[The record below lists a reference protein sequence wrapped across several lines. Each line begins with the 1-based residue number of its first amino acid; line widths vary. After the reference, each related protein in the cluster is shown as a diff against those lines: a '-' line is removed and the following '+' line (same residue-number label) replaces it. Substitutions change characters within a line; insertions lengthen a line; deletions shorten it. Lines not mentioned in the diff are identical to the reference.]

1 MESTQHSA
9 RYSSQSFPK
18 VLTVILISNSYLKST
33 SGFLEKIQKQMS
45 VHLNLGPISISVSCL
60 TEAML
65 INVFPSLT
73 EFPPPAKKNLSP
85 LTEFMIYLSIQ
96 NFIPFLVSSDL
107 NPALNQQ
114 WVTNQ
119 SQMTEIEVADN
130 INNALKSPLQI
141 SSLTYKC
148 RLFLQGKIS

>member
-1 MESTQHSA
+1 
-9 RYSSQSFPK
+9 
-18 VLTVILISNSYLKST
+18 
-33 SGFLEKIQKQMS
+33 MS

-73 EFPPPAKKNLSP
+73 EFPPPPAKKNLSP
-85 LTEFMIYLSIQ
+85 LTEFMIHLSIQ

-114 WVTNQ
+114 
-119 SQMTEIEVADN
+119 
-130 INNALKSPLQI
+130 
-141 SSLTYKC
+141 
-148 RLFLQGKIS
+148 